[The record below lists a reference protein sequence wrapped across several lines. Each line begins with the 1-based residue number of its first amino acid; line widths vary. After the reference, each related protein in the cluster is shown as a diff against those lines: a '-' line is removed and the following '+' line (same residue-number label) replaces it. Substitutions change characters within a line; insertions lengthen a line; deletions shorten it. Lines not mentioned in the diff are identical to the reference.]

1 MVKKPPSA
9 SKSSAKPPSRRA
21 ATAAASAKSPKPAPE
36 ADEAGP
42 EQLLSPEELKAQQ
55 RLLNIFCDA
64 FTPVLQSESFAQKL
78 QDVKQALYNRDFGAA
93 FGREDFLEVYAAR
106 WSPTR
111 ALCYARVLRGIL
123 GAHLAALLASPDR
136 RKAGGSGD
144 AADGAGWEGEQQ
156 RRADRIRSAE
166 GAPDDGVEE
175 PALRVLAIGGG
186 AAETVAF
193 GSYLSSSPTA
203 RGQIH
208 LLDTGPWAG
217 IAQRLS
223 AHLTT
228 APPISKY
235 ASAAAKAANAALVS
249 PGDRLRVAFSRED
262 VLALDDVALAR
273 LLGPGPLLITL
284 LFTLNEL
291 YTGAGIA
298 ATTSFLRRLSAAVPA
313 GSLLLVVDSPGSYSE
328 AAVGRG
334 GDGEKKRYP
343 MQWLLDHTLLQEPR
357 SGRKRQPQRQEEVP
371 AANDD
376 SDGDGDGDDKA
387 DSGAV
392 RTDCVA
398 WEKLESADSV
408 WFRLADGLRYP
419 IQLENMRYQ
428 MHLYRACPRIDDG
441 T

>member
-9 SKSSAKPPSRRA
+9 SKSGAKPPSRRA
-21 ATAAASAKSPKPAPE
+21 ATATASAKSPKPAPE
-36 ADEAGP
+36 ADETGP
-42 EQLLSPEELKAQQ
+42 EHLLSPEELRAQQ
-55 RLLNIFCDA
+55 TLLNIFCDA
-64 FTPVLQSESFAQKL
+64 FAPVLQSESFAQKL

-93 FGREDFLEVYAAR
+93 FRREDFLEVYAAR

-111 ALCYARVLRGIL
+111 ALCYARVLRGM
-123 GAHLAALLASPDR
+123 GEHLAALLAGPDGGM
-136 RKAGGSGD
+136 AGGSGD
-144 AADGAGWEGEQQ
+144 AADGAGLTGEQQ
-156 RRADRIRSAE
+156 RRADQIRSAE
-166 GAPDDGVEE
+166 EVPDDGVEE

-235 ASAAAKAANAALVS
+235 ASAAAKAANAALLS
-249 PGDRLRVAFSRED
+249 PADRLRVAFSRED
-262 VLALDDVALAR
+262 VLALDDAALAR
-273 LLGPGPLLITL
+273 LLCPGPLLVTL

-291 YTGAGIA
+291 YTGAGVA
-298 ATTSFLRRLSAAVPA
+298 ATTAFLRRLSAAVPA

-328 AAVGRG
+328 AAVGPG
-334 GDGEKKRYP
+334 GDREKKRYP

-357 SGRKRQPQRQEEVP
+357 SGRKGQPQRQGEVP
-371 AANDD
+371 AAND
-376 SDGDGDGDDKA
+376 DGDGDGDDKA
-387 DSGAV
+387 DADAV

-428 MHLYRACPRIDDG
+428 MHLYRACPRIDDR

>member
-9 SKSSAKPPSRRA
+9 SRSSAKPPSRRA
-21 ATAAASAKSPKPAPE
+21 TAAIASAKSPKPAPA
-36 ADEAGP
+36 ADESRS
-42 EQLLSPEELKAQQ
+42 EQPLSPEELKAQQ
-55 RLLNIFCDA
+55 TLLNIFSDA
-64 FTPVLQSESFAQKL
+64 FAPVLRSESFTRKL

-111 ALCYARVLRGIL
+111 ALCYARVLRGI
-123 GAHLAALLASPDR
+123 GGHLAALLVSPDGQR
-136 RKAGGSGD
+136 AGGNGD
-144 AADGAGWEGEQQ
+144 AADGVG
-156 RRADRIRSAE
+156 SAIE
-166 GAPDDGVEE
+166 RPDQIPDAEETPDDGAERPV
-175 PALRVLAIGGG
+175 LRVLAIGGG

-193 GSYLSSSPTA
+193 GSYLSSSPTT
-203 RGQIH
+203 RGRIH

-223 AHLTT
+223 AYLTT

-235 ASAAAKAANAALVS
+235 ASAAAKAANAALVC
-249 PGDRLRVAFSRED
+249 PEDRLRVAFSQED
-262 VLALDDVALAR
+262 ALALDEAALAR
-273 LLGPGPLLITL
+273 LLGPEPLLVTL

-298 ATTSFLRRLSAAVPA
+298 ATTSFLRRLSAAAPA

-334 GDGEKKRYP
+334 GDGEKKLYP

-357 SGRKRQPQRQEEVP
+357 PARKRQPQRQEEVP

-376 SDGDGDGDDKA
+376 DGGDGDDKA
-387 DSGAV
+387 DAAAV
-392 RTDCVA
+392 RTDCVV

-428 MHLYRACPRIDDG
+428 MHLYRACPRMDDR

>member
-1 MVKKPPSA
+1 MVKSPPSA
-9 SKSSAKPPSRRA
+9 SKPNAKPPSRRA
-21 ATAAASAKSPKPAPE
+21 ATATASAKSPKPAP
-36 ADEAGP
+36 ATDETGP
-42 EQLLSPEELKAQQ
+42 EQSLSPEELRAQQ
-55 RLLNIFCDA
+55 TLLNIFSDA
-64 FTPVLQSESFAQKL
+64 FAPALQSESFTQKL

-111 ALCYARVLRGIL
+111 ALCYARVLRGV
-123 GAHLAALLASPDR
+123 GGHLAALLVSPDGQG
-136 RKAGGSGD
+136 ASGNGD
-144 AADGAGWEGEQQ
+144 AADGVGLMRERPDQIPE
-156 RRADRIRSAE
+156 AE
-166 GAPDDGVEE
+166 ETPDDGAGK

-193 GSYLSSSPTA
+193 GSYLSSLPTTT
-203 RGQIH
+203 GEIH
-208 LLDTGPWAG
+208 LLDTGPWGG

-223 AHLTT
+223 AYLTT

-235 ASAAAKAANAALVS
+235 ASAAAKAANAALVF
-249 PGDRLRVAFSRED
+249 PEDRLRVTFSQED
-262 VLALDDVALAR
+262 VLALDDAALAR
-273 LLGPGPLLITL
+273 LLGPEPLLVTL

-298 ATTSFLRRLSAAVPA
+298 AATSFLRRLSAAVPA

-334 GDGEKKRYP
+334 GDREKKRYP
-343 MQWLLDHTLLQEPR
+343 MQWLLDHTLLREPR
-357 SGRKRQPQRQEEVP
+357 SGRKRQPRRQEEVP

-376 SDGDGDGDDKA
+376 DDGDGDDKA
-387 DSGAV
+387 DADAA
-392 RTDCVA
+392 RTDCVV

-419 IQLENMRYQ
+419 IRLENMRYQ
-428 MHLYRACPRIDDG
+428 MHLYRACPRIDDR